1 MKLLNEETAFVSSS
15 VDGTAC
21 CMWSSEPREGT
32 VPKYRCR
39 KKKNCSLTHQYT
51 YFFFFE
57 NGNMNVTKRGQDGQD
72 DQVR

>member
-15 VDGTAC
+15 EDGTAF

-39 KKKNCSLTHQYT
+39 KKKLLFNTPIHVF
-51 YFFFFE
+51 FFFFE

>member
-1 MKLLNEETAFVSSS
+1 MRKLLLCLLLKTGRPFVCDHPSHAK
-15 VDGTAC
+15 VQ
-21 CMWSSEPREGT
+21 
-32 VPKYRCR
+32 YRSIDVA
-39 KKKNCSLTHQYT
+39 KKNCSLTHQYT